1 MRSIGRFLVS
11 VFMLLYPFIL
21 FASEGHEA
29 SHHFD
34 PRMELFRLVNF
45 LVFLFLLYK
54 FAGKSLKNFFGSRV
68 ENIKRGLEEAEKAYT
83 SALSKYDE
91 AKAVLAKMDEEVR
104 AIYDRARLE
113 AEEQSRRIK
122 EETERMIERL
132 REQAKSA
139 CDLEIKRAKKE
150 LEKEVADLAVT
161 LAKEILVKNIS
172 DEDHRRLLQEYVNKV
187 REVH

>member
-1 MRSIGRFLVS
+1 MRMVRKLFVS
-11 VFMLLYPFIL
+11 VFIVFYPIFV

-34 PRMELFRLVNF
+34 PKMELFRLINF
-45 LVFLFLLYK
+45 LIFLFLIYK
-54 FAGKSLKNFFGSRV
+54 FAGKSLKNFFSGRV

-91 AKAVLAKMDEEVR
+91 AKAILSKMDEEVK
-104 AIYDRARLE
+104 AIYDRARIE
-113 AEEQSRRIK
+113 AEEQARRIK
-122 EETERMIERL
+122 EETDRMVERL

-172 DEDHRRLLQEYVNKV
+172 GEDHRRLLEDYVNKV